1 MLDATGKN
9 EFEIKNDQ
17 LEIRNKYTKNNS
29 KYLT

>member
-17 LEIRNKYTKNNS
+17 LEIRNKYTKTTQNI
-29 KYLT
+29 